1 MKQRL
6 QLIFAESFAFRSDS
20 STDYAVLVFLVGF
33 LLQEIW
39 EVSKQGFRIY
49 ISKWW
54 NVVDTITFLTLLAAY
69 TVWLSTWLSVYKEWQ
84 PRKNAFIVADVLYA
98 SATVLAFFHL
108 AHAFQ
113 VSSTLGP
120 LQLSL
125 YRMLKDVAK
134 FLFIFLMLFIAFAT
148 GLIKI
153 YSYYVVSQAKLRE
166 EGESKFQ
173 DFHPYA
179 E

>member
-1 MKQRL
+1 M
-6 QLIFAESFAFRSDS
+6 
-20 STDYAVLVFLVGF
+20 
-33 LLQEIW
+33 
-39 EVSKQGFRIY
+39 
-49 ISKWW
+49 
-54 NVVDTITFLTLLAAY
+54 
-69 TVWLSTWLSVYKEWQ
+69 
-84 PRKNAFIVADVLYA
+84 ADVLYA

-108 AHAFQ
+108 SHAFQ

-153 YSYYVVSQAKLRE
+153 YSYYVVSQVKLRE
-166 EGESKFQ
+166 EGESQFQ

>member
-1 MKQRL
+1 MTL
-6 QLIFAESFAFRSDS
+6 F
-20 STDYAVLVFLVGF
+20 
-33 LLQEIW
+33 
-39 EVSKQGFRIY
+39 
-49 ISKWW
+49 
-54 NVVDTITFLTLLAAY
+54 TLLAAY
-69 TVWLSTWLSVYKEWQ
+69 IVWLVTWLSVYEEWQ

-153 YSYYVVSQAKLRE
+153 YSYYVVSQVRVNSRTSIHMLSRWMLLRYLYRRV
-166 EGESKFQ
+166 GAHKQTYNNSSVI
-173 DFHPYA
+173 DR
-179 E
+179 